1 VGIEDITLQTIEAYP
16 NPFND
21 QIWMTYDENLIGEVL
36 FILDLSGRILEQYEL
51 SADLKMQLE
60 LGAFPTGTYMLSTR
74 KTLPIRIV
82 KL

>member
-1 VGIEDITLQTIEAYP
+1 VGVDDIALQTIEAYP
-16 NPFND
+16 NPFNE
-21 QIWMTYDENLIGEVL
+21 QIWMTYHENLIGEVL

-51 SADLKMQLE
+51 GTDLKMQLE
-60 LGAFPTGTYMLSTR
+60 LGAFPTGTYLLSTR